1 MHFFVNSKYIASAL
15 LEFKRA
21 GINQAVI
28 RATSS
33 RSIELSG
40 FVQPKES
47 WGTAVQLWVNVPLSR
62 DTEAA
67 ACDAVMVRLKELIG
81 IPTGEVE
88 INADY
93 FGFFVNRALHHKAIV
108 ECPPAFKKGM
118 PGLDWD
124 NSAGVNVKHKDCR
137 AIAWVMRAMC
147 STEELC
153 KRGFDRICI
162 RDGVA
167 EATDGKRAHRAN
179 LSFGSPE
186 MLVPAVMAGLM
197 SRQPGTLNFRA
208 DDEQE
213 FAEYRTGAIR
223 MCTVRLIG
231 GAWPD
236 FDKLIPYGS
245 PSVTIM
251 GARVL
256 GHVKAVVDGYKAATV
271 RLSAGHGKRH
281 LIVEG
286 LEIISPIL
294 PPFDALVKSG
304 EMRRETE
311 TLEAPCPFDN
321 FGMGSEY
328 NASYLV
334 DALAGFDGYA
344 RMYYADEDAPLILD
358 NETGRVAIVMPLA

>member
-1 MHFFVNSKYIASAL
+1 MHFFVEGQGFNNAL
-15 LEFKRA
+15 HEFKRA
-21 GINQAVI
+21 GIKEAVI

-40 FVQPKES
+40 FFQPNES
-47 WGTAVQLWVNVPLSR
+47 WGTAVHLWVNVPLSR

-88 INADY
+88 IEADY
-93 FGFFVNRALHHKAIV
+93 FGFFVNRAMYDKALV

-124 NSAGVNVKHKDCR
+124 NSAGVNVKPEDCR

-147 STEELC
+147 STEDLC

-167 EATDGKRAHRAN
+167 EATDAHRAHRAN

-208 DDEQE
+208 DAEQE
-213 FAEYRTGAIR
+213 YADYRSGAIR

-245 PSVTIM
+245 PSVTLLPKH
-251 GARVL
+251 VL
-256 GHVKAVVDGYKAATV
+256 ETVESSVDGYKRAII
-271 RLSAGHGKRH
+271 RLSCGKGKRH

-286 LEIISPIL
+286 LEISSPMR
-294 PPFDALVKSG
+294 PPFDALVKTG
-304 EMRRETE
+304 DGRQETA
-311 TLEAPCPFDN
+311 TLEEPCPFDN
-321 FGMGSEY
+321 FGMGAEY
-328 NASYLV
+328 NAAYLV

-344 RMYYADEDAPLILD
+344 RMYYAGEDAPLILA
-358 NETGRVAIVMPLA
+358 NETGRAAIVMPIA